1 MLIRGDNFVIIGIF
15 TGEPAGAFDGV
26 FALDLTGPLF
36 RSAFFSNFHHRR
48 RAHPMPQHILQA
60 FEEALRSL
68 KQDVIKMAS
77 LAQQNVT
84 GAVHG
89 LLERDDD
96 QCNRVIAD
104 DNEVDQLEKSIDQSG
119 LEIIM
124 KYSPVATDLRRVF
137 VAMKIGQQLERI
149 SDEAV
154 TVARRARKINSHAPV
169 PESQFIQSVYDLAV
183 AMLRDAVVAFNVS
196 DLKLALALEER
207 DDELDRIYSE
217 AIRRMIR
224 RSEEDVQHIDDYVD
238 LMFIVRALERVGDHA
253 VNIAEDIVYA
263 ETAHDIRHG
272 GERPVI
278 S

>member
-1 MLIRGDNFVIIGIF
+1 
-15 TGEPAGAFDGV
+15 
-26 FALDLTGPLF
+26 
-36 RSAFFSNFHHRR
+36 
-48 RAHPMPQHILQA
+48 
-60 FEEALRSL
+60 
-68 KQDVIKMAS
+68 
-77 LAQQNVT
+77 
-84 GAVHG
+84 
-89 LLERDDD
+89 
-96 QCNRVIAD
+96 
-104 DNEVDQLEKSIDQSG
+104 
-119 LEIIM
+119 
-124 KYSPVATDLRRVF
+124 
-137 VAMKIGQQLERI
+137 
-149 SDEAV
+149 
-154 TVARRARKINSHAPV
+154 
-169 PESQFIQSVYDLAV
+169 VYDLAV

>member
-1 MLIRGDNFVIIGIF
+1 ML
-15 TGEPAGAFDGV
+15 
-26 FALDLTGPLF
+26 
-36 RSAFFSNFHHRR
+36 
-48 RAHPMPQHILQA
+48 
-60 FEEALRSL
+60 
-68 KQDVIKMAS
+68 K
-77 LAQQNVT
+77 
-84 GAVHG
+84 
-89 LLERDDD
+89 
-96 QCNRVIAD
+96 RV
-104 DNEVDQLEKSIDQSG
+104 
-119 LEIIM
+119 
-124 KYSPVATDLRRVF
+124 
-137 VAMKIGQQLERI
+137 
-149 SDEAV
+149 
-154 TVARRARKINSHAPV
+154 
-169 PESQFIQSVYDLAV
+169 SVYDLAV

>member
-1 MLIRGDNFVIIGIF
+1 
-15 TGEPAGAFDGV
+15 
-26 FALDLTGPLF
+26 
-36 RSAFFSNFHHRR
+36 
-48 RAHPMPQHILQA
+48 
-60 FEEALRSL
+60 
-68 KQDVIKMAS
+68 
-77 LAQQNVT
+77 
-84 GAVHG
+84 
-89 LLERDDD
+89 
-96 QCNRVIAD
+96 
-104 DNEVDQLEKSIDQSG
+104 
-119 LEIIM
+119 
-124 KYSPVATDLRRVF
+124 
-137 VAMKIGQQLERI
+137 
-149 SDEAV
+149 
-154 TVARRARKINSHAPV
+154 
-169 PESQFIQSVYDLAV
+169 LAV

>member
-1 MLIRGDNFVIIGIF
+1 
-15 TGEPAGAFDGV
+15 
-26 FALDLTGPLF
+26 
-36 RSAFFSNFHHRR
+36 
-48 RAHPMPQHILQA
+48 
-60 FEEALRSL
+60 
-68 KQDVIKMAS
+68 
-77 LAQQNVT
+77 
-84 GAVHG
+84 
-89 LLERDDD
+89 
-96 QCNRVIAD
+96 
-104 DNEVDQLEKSIDQSG
+104 
-119 LEIIM
+119 
-124 KYSPVATDLRRVF
+124 
-137 VAMKIGQQLERI
+137 
-149 SDEAV
+149 
-154 TVARRARKINSHAPV
+154 
-169 PESQFIQSVYDLAV
+169 
-183 AMLRDAVVAFNVS
+183 MLRDAVVAFNVS

>member
-1 MLIRGDNFVIIGIF
+1 
-15 TGEPAGAFDGV
+15 
-26 FALDLTGPLF
+26 
-36 RSAFFSNFHHRR
+36 
-48 RAHPMPQHILQA
+48 
-60 FEEALRSL
+60 
-68 KQDVIKMAS
+68 
-77 LAQQNVT
+77 
-84 GAVHG
+84 
-89 LLERDDD
+89 
-96 QCNRVIAD
+96 
-104 DNEVDQLEKSIDQSG
+104 
-119 LEIIM
+119 
-124 KYSPVATDLRRVF
+124 
-137 VAMKIGQQLERI
+137 
-149 SDEAV
+149 
-154 TVARRARKINSHAPV
+154 
-169 PESQFIQSVYDLAV
+169 VYDLAV

-224 RSEEDVQHIDDYVD
+224 RSEEDVKHIDDYVD